1 MTRQQYE
8 KRIEELEKAP
18 NYGGIANVVKNGILV
33 ICGLFILLDLLWVGG
48 GYGISV
54 ESRHT
59 AFGEPAVLIFLCVWI
74 LGGPIVEFLSEGE
87 NDELHRIK
95 SEYEKKLKTNDFDLP
110 YGFDTDIFK

>member
-33 ICGLFILLDLLWVGG
+33 ICLILLLLDFIWVCG
-48 GYGISV
+48 GYGGYRQSPLL
-54 ESRHT
+54 ET
-59 AFGEPAVLIFLCVWI
+59 VLTIFLCVWI
-74 LGGPIVEFLSEGE
+74 LSGPIVEFLSEGE